1 MTNLDDFDR
10 SLGDF
15 LAAGPVTAPEPP
27 VIAALAHAR
36 TTPRRPDPFARF
48 RSDAMARQ
56 RRAILGIRP
65 GLVLAALTLVVASI
79 GIAVIGS
86 RPQVPSIVVGPT
98 PSSPAATPL
107 ATMPAPF
114 STTFPLILAGGNPF
128 TMTVTDDTGILFGA
142 ESGRPVGD
150 GASVDG
156 VRVGADP
163 ADPHSLLVTWVGKP
177 CETRATLTVDRYQ
190 RTISIQ
196 SERCSGDTFPYD
208 RVVRLRFGTDVR
220 PGDWSASNGY
230 GSEPTD
236 PPVGGTPSQPAASAP
251 ADAIH
256 VDLNVQGGGPTSI
269 DVVDQSGLL
278 VEAVSGRVGEIM
290 SESMAATNDDAQT
303 VRLTWPGSPCDTVHR
318 LTIAVDLG
326 LTIDRPECRG
336 DAIAVYK
343 SLILTFSRPVDAAAM
358 DTALFDGRVGSGLPT
373 WTATGGDSEGRRYVL
388 DLFDLGAGATA
399 IEAVDPT
406 AITLGA
412 GGEQLRVEQAGQ
424 SIIRAVWVG
433 RPCATS
439 ARLTIDASGRSW
451 VLAVPT
457 CDVAGADVVRAVEV
471 TFANPRSV
479 ETVSF
484 SAGPNLP

>member
-15 LAAGPVTAPEPP
+15 LAGGPVTAPEAP

-48 RSDAMARQ
+48 RSDAMARP
-56 RRAILGIRP
+56 RGAMVRP
-65 GLVLAALTLVVASI
+65 GFVLAALALVAASV

-86 RPQVPSIVVGPT
+86 RPRVPAIVVGPT
-98 PSSPAATPL
+98 PSAPAATPL
-107 ATMPAPF
+107 ATMPAPY
-114 STTFPLILAGGNPF
+114 STSFPLILAGGNPF

-156 VRVGADP
+156 VRVEADP
-163 ADPHSLLVTWVGKP
+163 TDPRSLLVTWVGTP
-177 CETRATLTVDRYQ
+177 CETRAAMTVDRYQ

-196 SERCSGDTFPYD
+196 SERCSGDTLPYD
-208 RVVRLRFGTDVR
+208 RVVRLQFGTDVR

-236 PPVGGTPSQPAASAP
+236 PPVGGTRSQPTASAS

-256 VDLNVQGGGPTSI
+256 VDLIVQGGNPTSI
-269 DVVDQSGLL
+269 DIVDESGLL
-278 VEAVSGRVGEIM
+278 VGVVSGRADEISSEFM
-290 SESMAATNDDAQT
+290 SATNDDERT

-318 LTIAVDLG
+318 LTIAADLG

-343 SLILTFSRPVDAAAM
+343 ALILTFSRPVDAAAM
-358 DTALFDGRVGSGLPT
+358 DTGLFDGRVGSGLPT
-373 WTATGGDSEGRRYVL
+373 WTVVGQDTTLERFDL
-388 DLFDLGAGATA
+388 QLFDGGAGVVSVEGLYPDD
-399 IEAVDPT
+399 I
-406 AITLGA
+406 GS
-412 GGEQLRVEQAGQ
+412 GSGSLRVEQAGQ

-433 RPCATS
+433 RPCATT

-451 VLAVPT
+451 VLAVPA
-457 CDVAGADVVRAVEV
+457 CDAAGADVVRAVEV
-471 TFANPRSV
+471 KFENPRSV